1 MLIDY
6 HRLVSNL
13 KRHEGL
19 RLKVYQCSANKNTIG
34 YGRNLDDVGIS
45 EVEAEVLLKGDI
57 QVAMNELLSLDE
69 FRRVMNP
76 LRREVLINMRFNLGM
91 SRLMGFVKMW
101 QAIDDENWEAA
112 SKEMLDSLWAK
123 QVGSRAT
130 ELAEQ
135 MRTGV
140 NHE

>member
-1 MLIDY
+1 MFIDY

>member
-1 MLIDY
+1 
-6 HRLVSNL
+6 
-13 KRHEGL
+13 
-19 RLKVYQCSANKNTIG
+19 
-34 YGRNLDDVGIS
+34 
-45 EVEAEVLLKGDI
+45 
-57 QVAMNELLSLDE
+57 
-69 FRRVMNP
+69 MNP